1 MSEPAEK
8 VTEWCVLRDRILLS
22 NDHLL
27 DPGLRYDPADSRLKD
42 RKIHWNVTP
51 WPWVKNF
58 IGFLNVEDNVNLN
71 NAVVSREDRPHL
83 VKCYQNLRY
92 SAFDD
97 YGYTEKN
104 DFMALEWAINQGILL
119 RDFRVSIGGEERSGR
134 VIIRLIEKQKIDLA
148 IAYVLHGKLCDIDAA
163 PVITGET
170 ALLHAS
176 RGNHLVL
183 VEGLLAAAADVNKT
197 SARKWTSLLWAC
209 YQGHAKVVALL
220 LTAGADMD
228 KKNIDGET
236 PLYLAAR
243 RGHQEILSLLLK
255 SGAKVDVPQKDG
267 HTAIHVATRFG
278 HTDIVKCLINAGAKL
293 NWADHSRSTP
303 LIYAC
308 HERQEDIVNALLA
321 AEVDINHANDAGS
334 TALAK
339 ACYHGHMGIV
349 GALLGRYADVNKGH
363 WSPLMIASGF
373 GYVDPVK
380 LLLAAGADVNMTD
393 RFGYTA
399 LVWAAQEGQ
408 TETVTLLLEA
418 GANKHVINCHGDT
431 AAVAATKSGHNACA
445 AVLLAFN

>member
-8 VTEWCVLRDRILLS
+8 VTEWYES
-22 NDHLL
+22 NEIQSSPKHL
-27 DPGLRYDPADSRLKD
+27 DPGLMYDPADSRLRD
-42 RKIHWNVTP
+42 RKINWSTTP
-51 WPWVKNF
+51 WPWAKNF
-58 IGFLNVEDNVNLN
+58 LGFLNVEDNVNVN

-83 VKCYQNLRY
+83 IKCYLDLR
-92 SAFDD
+92 SPAFND
-97 YGYTEKN
+97 YGYTEKD
-104 DFMALEWAINQGILL
+104 DFMALEWAIKQGIHL
-119 RDFRVSIGGEERSGR
+119 RDFRLSIGGEERSGR
-134 VIIRLIEKQKIDLA
+134 VIIKLIEKQKIDLA
-148 IAYVLHGKLCDIDAA
+148 IAYVLQGKLRDIDAA
-163 PVITGET
+163 PVMTGET

-183 VEGLLAAAADVNKT
+183 VEGLLAAGAAVNKT
-197 SARKWTSLLWAC
+197 SARKWTCLLWAC
-209 YQGHAKVVALL
+209 YQGHLKVVVHLL
-220 LTAGADMD
+220 AAGADID
-228 KKNIDGET
+228 KKNIDGDT
-236 PLYLAAR
+236 PLYWAAR

-293 NWADHSRSTP
+293 SWADHSCSTP

-308 HERQEDIVNALLA
+308 HERQLDIVKALLA
-321 AEVDINHANDAGS
+321 AGVDINHANGAGS
-334 TALAK
+334 TALTK

-349 GALLGRYADVNKGH
+349 GALLGKYADVGKGR

-373 GYVDPVK
+373 GHVDLVK
-380 LLLAAGADVNMTD
+380 RLLAAGADVNTID
-393 RFGYTA
+393 SLGYHA
-399 LVWAAQEGQ
+399 LTWAAQEGK
-408 TETVTLLLEA
+408 TETVTILLEA